1 MPDHAYLTIENQ
13 EQHSFM
19 QHRIHKILLVCCTYD
34 GYILEEDGHIES
46 QINRE
51 YMELNLSNPPS
62 LTRVEST
69 SDALALLS
77 VRDDFDFVLTMYN
90 VGEPNVFDFAREV
103 KKLHAD
109 LPVVLLTS
117 FSKEIYRQID
127 EQQCDAIDNIFCW
140 HGNTDLLIS
149 IIKLMEDK
157 LNAESD
163 ILEGGVQAILLVE
176 DSIRFYSTYLPE
188 LYKIILVQNSEFLK
202 DAYNEQQQIS
212 RKRARPKVLLA
223 TSYEEALETYARYKK
238 NLLGVISDVGL
249 VLHRGDASENEK
261 SDAGVEIS
269 RMIKAETPWMPVI
282 LQSSQ
287 VNYAEVAAEMGV
299 GFIAKSSKTLLQE
312 LQDVVLREFGFGEFI
327 FRDLATGEVVGRAR
341 DLMQMQSL
349 IATVSD
355 DVLEYH
361 LSQMHLSKWLYARG
375 LFPLAKVLRNINSS
389 HFSSTAE
396 HRAALVSM
404 FKDYR
409 TMLGQGLVAQFDE
422 ETYSDAIGFA
432 RLGEGSIGGK
442 ARGLAFMNSMLAK
455 YNHYY
460 KYNGVRIMIP
470 RSLVVATDY
479 FDEFM
484 RINGL
489 KYIISRD
496 LADDDILSE
505 FLNSVLPSE
514 LYRKLKVFVE
524 TCSKPLA
531 IRSSSKL
538 EDSHYQP
545 FAGIYSTY
553 MIPRCEDD
561 DQMLRMLVRAIKS
574 VYASVYFASSKAY
587 IQSSQNL
594 LSEEKMAVLI
604 QEVCGTEQNGYF
616 FPTLSGVARSQNLY
630 PIGYEKAEDGVCN
643 IVMGLGKAV
652 VDGGKS
658 LRFSPAYPD
667 KALQTSTLELTIQD
681 AQTEV
686 MALSLNP
693 DHFRSS
699 TDDAVNIERIPV
711 SRMNDYRNAKYA
723 CSYYDYQNS
732 RISES
737 PTLSRY
743 FRVITFNRILKYGSF
758 PLSDIIRDMLRMG
771 EEEMRCPVEI
781 EFAVNMD
788 VPAGEMQIF
797 NLLQIRPI
805 IRNEESAKLD
815 WSQVDTSGAVV
826 YSENALGIGLM
837 RDIRRIVYM
846 RFDKFSTLYTQQ
858 IADELMQINNRM
870 RDEGQEYVLI
880 GTGRWGSS
888 DPNLGVP
895 VKWAHI
901 SQARVIV
908 ESALPNFNVEA
919 SQGTHFFQ
927 NVTSLGV
934 GYLSLDPTHG
944 DGSLDVEQLDQMP
957 AWFEGDYLR
966 VVEFDEPLYIYVD
979 GRSKKGVVKR
989 AEKKDK

>member
-1 MPDHAYLTIENQ
+1 MEDHAYLNLENQ
-13 EQHSFM
+13 TPYQFM

-51 YMELNLSNPPS
+51 YMELNMSNPPS

-69 SDALALLS
+69 ADALELLQTRS
-77 VRDDFDFVLTMYN
+77 DFDFVLTMYN
-90 VGEPNVFDFAREV
+90 VGEPNVFDFARRV
-103 KKLHAD
+103 KAIYPS

-117 FSKEIYRQID
+117 FSKEIYRQIA
-127 EQQCDAIDNIFCW
+127 EQKCAALDNIFCW
-140 HGNTDLLIS
+140 HGNTDLIIA
-149 IIKLMEDK
+149 IIKLMEDR
-157 LNAESD
+157 LNADSD

-176 DSIRFYSTYLPE
+176 DSVRFYSTYLPE
-188 LYKIILVQNSEFLK
+188 LYKILLLQNSEFLK

-223 TSYEEALETYARYKK
+223 TDYTSAVEIYERYKK

-249 VLHRGDASENEK
+249 ILHAGDKSEDEK
-261 SDAGVEIS
+261 SDAGIDLCKL
-269 RMIKAETPWMPVI
+269 IKADAPWMSVI

-287 VNYAEVAAEMGV
+287 VNYRTAAESMGA
-299 GFIAKSSKTLLQE
+299 GFIAKSSKTLLSE
-312 LQDVVLREFGFGEFI
+312 LQDVILREFGFGEFE
-327 FRDLATGEVVGRAR
+327 FCDLQTGEVVGRAR
-341 DLMQMQSL
+341 DLKQMQEL
-349 IATVSD
+349 IATVPD
-355 DVLEYH
+355 DILEHH
-361 LSQMHLSKWLYARG
+361 LQHMHLSKWLYSRG
-375 LFPLAKVLRNINSS
+375 LFPLAKVLRSINSS
-389 HFSSTAE
+389 HFSSIDE
-396 HRAALVSM
+396 HRAALVSL

-409 TMLGQGLVAQFDE
+409 TMLGQGVVAQFDE
-422 ETYSDAIGFA
+422 ATYSDAIGFA
-432 RLGEGSIGGK
+432 RLGKGSIGGK

-460 KYNGVRIMIP
+460 KYPNVRIMIP
-470 RSLVVATDY
+470 RSLVIATDY
-479 FDEFM
+479 FDDFI
-484 RINGL
+484 RLNGL
-489 KYIISRD
+489 KYVISQEV
-496 LADDDILSE
+496 DDEGILSE

-514 LYRKLKVFVE
+514 LYAKLRVFVR
-524 TCSKPLA
+524 TCRRPLA

-553 MIPRCEDD
+553 MIPRCEND

-574 VYASVYFASSKAY
+574 VYASVFYASSRAY

-604 QEVCGTEQNGYF
+604 QEVCGTEQNGYY

-630 PIGYEKAEDGVCN
+630 PLGYEKAEDGVCN

-652 VDGGKS
+652 VDGGRS
-658 LRFSPAYPD
+658 MRFSPAYPD
-667 KALQTSTLELTIQD
+667 KALQTSTPELAVSD

-693 DHFRSS
+693 DRFRPS
-699 TDDAVNIERIPV
+699 TNDEVNIERIPV
-711 SRMNDYRNAKYA
+711 SRMGDFRNAKYT
-723 CSYYDYQNS
+723 CSYYDYQNN

-758 PLSDIIRDMLRMG
+758 PLAEIIRDLLKLG
-771 EEEMRCPVEI
+771 EEVMRCPVEL

-788 VPAGEMQIF
+788 VPYGSVQIF

-815 WSQVDTSGAVV
+815 WTKVDRTGAIV
-826 YSENALGIGLM
+826 YSECALGIGLM
-837 RDIRRIVYM
+837 HDIRHIIYM
-846 RFDKFSTLYTQQ
+846 KFDKFSSLKTQE
-858 IADELMQINNRM
+858 IADELYEFNKRL
-870 RDEGQEYVLI
+870 RDKGSEYVLI

-895 VKWAHI
+895 VKWGHI
-901 SQARVIV
+901 SEARVIV
-908 ESALPNFNVEA
+908 ESALPDFNIEA

-934 GYLSLDPTHG
+934 GYLSLNPSRGEGTLDIA
-944 DGSLDVEQLDQMP
+944 SLDAMP
-957 AWFEGDYLR
+957 SLYDGEYLR
-966 VVEFDEPLYIYVD
+966 CVEFDKPLYIYVD
-979 GRSKKGVVKR
+979 GQSKKGIVKPDM
-989 AEKKDK
+989 E